1 MDKTP
6 PASSLS
12 PEERSSMSARLIAQA
27 LHLRDASVGDVQ
39 PPLFSIPN
47 TPPKNV
53 SRIADDILTNEE
65 LKITSFD
72 APELVKLIRD
82 KSYTCEAVT
91 RAFLRRAALAQKLVS
106 YRAAVN
112 PL

>member
-12 PEERSSMSARLIAQA
+12 TKEQSSKSARLIAQA
-27 LHLRDASVGDVQ
+27 LHLRDTSVAEVQ
-39 PPLFSIPN
+39 PPLFDVPN
-47 TPPKNV
+47 SSAKNV
-53 SRIADDILTNEE
+53 RRIADDVLTSEE
-65 LKITSFD
+65 LRITSFD
-72 APELVKLIRD
+72 APELIKLIRE

-106 YRAAVN
+106 YRATVKV
-112 PL
+112 